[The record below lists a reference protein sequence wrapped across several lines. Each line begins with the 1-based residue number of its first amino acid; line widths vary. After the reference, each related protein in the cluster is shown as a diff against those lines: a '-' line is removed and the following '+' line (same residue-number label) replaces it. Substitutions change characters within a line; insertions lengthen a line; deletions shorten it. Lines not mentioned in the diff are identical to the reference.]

1 MKPLKQN
8 NMEQTA
14 VEWLEIEIKKQIF
27 QCETQWQCGYQ
38 KALNEVVFLLKQ
50 TKEMEKQK
58 TIDFAYEIAD
68 DLACDV
74 LSKKAIEDRY
84 NQFFKS
90 E

>member
-1 MKPLKQN
+1 
-8 NMEQTA
+8 MEKTA

>member
-1 MKPLKQN
+1 
-8 NMEQTA
+8 MEQTA

>member
-8 NMEQTA
+8 NMEKTA